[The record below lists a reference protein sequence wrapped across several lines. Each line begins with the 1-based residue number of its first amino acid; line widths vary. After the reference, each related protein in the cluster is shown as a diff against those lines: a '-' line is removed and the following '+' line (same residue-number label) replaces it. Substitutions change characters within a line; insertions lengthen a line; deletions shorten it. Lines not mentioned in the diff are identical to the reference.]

1 MTKSKLSAFRP
12 DGKRHEWK
20 DDALPGLWLTRL
32 PSGLLTW
39 SARFKFKGRDRRLTI
54 GRWPAVDISTARKV
68 ATATFRQVA
77 LGNDPQAAKI
87 IARRRARAG
96 LDRDEQFGAV
106 FERYLAQYVRR
117 HLKPSTVKEIE
128 RMGTRIILPRLGR
141 RELKSIEP
149 REVKALIAAQAPT
162 TANRVHSLLMAFFN
176 WCKSELIIVTS
187 PVTGIKKPTPER
199 PRDRV
204 LSDQE
209 IKWFWRG
216 CEELG
221 FPFGY
226 AFQLLLVTAG
236 RRAEVGGMLIDELDQ
251 VRHTWTISGQRT
263 KNGRQHVVTIAPLF
277 KAILDRVPYHGEF
290 VFGRKGPPSGWSKAK
305 LRLDRMMD
313 QIAADAFE
321 QNPQP
326 WRLHDLRRTA
336 ASKMAEIGVSLPVI
350 ERALNHVSESFG
362 GLRGVYQR
370 HEFSAEMTDAFRRW
384 DAHLRTIID

>member
-1 MTKSKLSAFRP
+1 MRRDF
-12 DGKRHEWK
+12 K
-20 DDALPGLWLTRL
+20 DDALPGLWLTLL
-32 PSGLLTW
+32 PSGVRTW
-39 SARFKFKGRDRRLTI
+39 SVRYKFQGRDRRLSI
-54 GRWPAVDISTARKV
+54 GLWPRVDIATARKV
-68 ATATFRQVA
+68 ATETFRQAAVGTDA
-77 LGNDPQAAKI
+77 QAVKVTK
-87 IARRRARAG
+87 RRRARAG
-96 LDRDEQFGAV
+96 LDRHELFGAV

-226 AFQLLLVTAG
+226 AFQLLLVTAA

-370 HEFSAEMTDAFRRW
+370 HEFSVEMTDAFRRW